1 MTLCEQI
8 LRQLTFYLDDELCE
22 SEKAEVELHLQSCAN
37 CEQIFTRE
45 KEFFLVVRKS
55 KPIYKASEALQARI
69 NQTLSDITPLSTP
82 ISLRQRIQ
90 FFLGQPS
97 LTATWTPLVW
107 VILLVTIGT
116 GLFWYVPTVKQPSE
130 IAMLAINTHL
140 KRLAGQ
146 LPLEIKSDSP
156 AEISQWFAGKV
167 PFQLKL
173 PNYQE
178 SSGQDKLYGIE
189 GARLIAFKNDYAA
202 FVAYQMQARPITL
215 VATASTLALPAGGE
229 EIVTK
234 GISFHCESIAGQKV
248 ITWTDR
254 GLTYALVS
262 DLAEHGQQSCI
273 VCHTGTKDRDFM
285 EALKPLP
292 PTASNGGKK
301 LF

>member
-1 MTLCEQI
+1 MALCEQI
-8 LRQLTFYLDDELCE
+8 LGQLTFYLDDELCA
-22 SEKAEVELHLQSCAN
+22 SEKAEIELHLGNCAN
-37 CEQIFTRE
+37 CEKIFARE
-45 KEFFLVVRKS
+45 KEFFVAVCQS
-55 KPIYKASEALQARI
+55 KPIYRASEALQARI
-69 NQTLSDITPLSTP
+69 RETLNDVSPLPVTPK
-82 ISLRQRIQ
+82 SLHRRIQ
-90 FFLGQPS
+90 SFLAQRNQLAIAP
-97 LTATWTPLVW
+97 TWTPLVW
-107 VILLVTIGT
+107 VILLITIGT
-116 GLFWYVPTVKQPSE
+116 GLFWYIPTTIKQPSE
-130 IAMLAINTHL
+130 IALLAVNTHL

-146 LPLEIKSDSP
+146 LPLEIKSDS
-156 AEISQWFAGKV
+156 AEEISQWFAGKV

-215 VATASTLALPAGGE
+215 VATASALTLPTGGE
-229 EIVTK
+229 EIITK
-234 GISFHCESIAGQKV
+234 GITFHCNSIAGQKV

-292 PTASNGGKK
+292 SAY
-301 LF
+301 